1 MSKQNLK
8 TLRNSVSKA
17 CLAGVQIAVLVAVV
31 ASQLGERIL
40 RGAQGFAVYRETLV
54 EQG

>member
-1 MSKQNLK
+1 MSKNLHTMRK
-8 TLRNSVSKA
+8 SFSKA

-40 RGAQGFAVYRETLV
+40 RGAQGFAVYREALA
-54 EQG
+54 EQT